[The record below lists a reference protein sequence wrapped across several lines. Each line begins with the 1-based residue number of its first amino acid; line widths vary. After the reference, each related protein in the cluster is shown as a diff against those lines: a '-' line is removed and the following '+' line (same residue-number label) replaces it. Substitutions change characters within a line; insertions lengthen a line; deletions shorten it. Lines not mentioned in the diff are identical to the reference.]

1 MKNKFLHTSF
11 TQCRTA
17 GTIAYDRLLNFP
29 LERSTIHENVRPAGR
44 VGSGAANSP
53 IGILPAA
60 ASHFSERIAVDT
72 RRPSC
77 TPEKNEGST
86 FSMKC
91 HARSCRV
98 PRQRA
103 TSTCSDSSSIV
114 PDKGRVSHPAQQH
127 VTPAKPRR

>member
-60 ASHFSERIAVDT
+60 ASHFLKGLQSIPADLPV
-72 RRPSC
+72 
-77 TPEKNEGST
+77 
-86 FSMKC
+86 
-91 HARSCRV
+91 
-98 PRQRA
+98 RQRA